1 MMNDNVNY
9 WVSKVKWN
17 GKILDCIHAHKNNNN
32 SVDSY
37 IEMPRQDVIS
47 MMNQGY
53 VFCSVLKKNDG
64 KWNKG
69 KCFMTDGNVIN
80 NIDNDLPLIKTKR
93 KCFVSYYHK
102 DDSKYKEAFLNLM
115 DDLTVSKS
123 VKNGDISSDVSDEY
137 VKQLIQKKYLYDTTV
152 LVVLIGPKT
161 KCRKHVDWEISGAL
175 NFKVGDSYAG
185 LLGLILPEHDDYVS
199 AKATYNKMPERLAD
213 NFKSGYAVIRDYTTD
228 RKKLQE
234 YIELAYNNRKINS
247 DKRMNSRP
255 QMKNNTGE

>member
-1 MMNDNVNY
+1 MANEDIDY

-17 GKILDCIHAHKNNNN
+17 DKRLDLIHAHENNNN
-32 SVDSY
+32 SVGSY
-37 IEMPRQDVIS
+37 IEMSRRDVIS
-47 MMNQGY
+47 KMNDGY
-53 VFCSVLKKNDG
+53 VFCSILKKIDG
-64 KWNKG
+64 KWKKG
-69 KCFMTDGNVIN
+69 ESFITDGSIVK
-80 NIDNDLPLIKTKR
+80 NIDTNLPLIQTKR

-123 VKNGDISSDVSDEY
+123 VKNGDISSDVSDDY
-137 VKQLIQKKYLYDTTV
+137 VKQLIQKEYLHDTTI
-152 LVVLIGPKT
+152 LIVLIGPKT

-185 LLGLILPEHDDYVS
+185 LLGLKLPEHEDYGKGS
-199 AKATYNKMPERLAD
+199 TTYSKIPDRLAD

-234 YIELAYNNRKINS
+234 YIELAFNSRKINA
-247 DKRMNSRP
+247 DKRVNSRP
-255 QMKNNTGE
+255 QMKENSCN